1 MPARA
6 KLPPGEGKRVPLNM
20 RTTRKTREKLEKSAA
35 DSGRS
40 LAQEVEARLERSFT
54 GDGIIHHML
63 GFDLG
68 SMMALRGLANAIEK
82 IEREAGKSWHE
93 DWTAREQVRAAF
105 EAILDVFGPP
115 HPAENRLTPQGRA
128 RVEERVLRNQIAGR
142 KAALL
147 SVKALMPGLKVAIDL
162 AEKD

>member
-1 MPARA
+1 MTKDFDPEQFISP
-6 KLPPGEGKRVPLNM
+6 LSSEDIKRLKEHLNG
-20 RTTRKTREKLEKSAA
+20 LE
-35 DSGRS
+35 
-40 LAQEVEARLERSFT
+40 QSFT

-93 DWTAREQVRAAF
+93 DWTTREQVWAAF
-105 EAILDVFGPP
+105 EAILDVFGPLP
-115 HPAENRLTPQGRA
+115 PAENRLTPQGRA
-128 RVEERVLRNQIAGR
+128 RAEYRALRNRIAGR

-147 SVKALMPGLKVAIDL
+147 SVKALMPGLKVEIDL